1 MLVEDKAIE
10 FEDTLLQSKA
20 KQSKT
25 KGTRFEVALK
35 WYF

>member
-10 FEDTLLQSKA
+10 FEDSLL
-20 KQSKT
+20 QSKT

-35 WYF
+35 WDF